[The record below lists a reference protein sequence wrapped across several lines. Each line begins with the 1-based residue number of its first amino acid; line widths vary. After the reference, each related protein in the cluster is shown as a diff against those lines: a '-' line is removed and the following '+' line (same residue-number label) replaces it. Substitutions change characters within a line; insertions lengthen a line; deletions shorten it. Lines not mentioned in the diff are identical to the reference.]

1 MLKTKERKTDGRGKH
16 PNSLANLK
24 FIKPGEALNPHGRP
38 PGTTYSL
45 LAPLIRVIKEQQSL
59 LDEQGEQISTLVND
73 LVQGRNEREQKA
85 SSSFTQEYDRLRLR
99 LIELEKDLKHEQGQ
113 GACWQKSYKAVNE
126 LKDDL
131 EKQLTLMTEIA
142 DKRLEELKP
151 YREAKIQ
158 ESTSKI
164 EMKSAGY
171 ARR

>member
-45 LAPLIRVIKEQQSL
+45 LAPLIRVIESQQFLIDIQADQMTQYLQKL
-59 LDEQGEQISTLVND
+59 LERRKAASTLVQD
-73 LVQGRNEREQKA
+73 YEA
-85 SSSFTQEYDRLRLR
+85 SKDRLR
-99 LIELEKDLKHEQGQ
+99 ELEKELKQEQGQ
-113 GACWQKSYKAVNE
+113 RAFWQKSCKAANE

-131 EKQLTLMTEIA
+131 EKQLALMTERA
-142 DKRLEELKP
+142 DKLLEELKP
-151 YREAKIQ
+151 YREAKMAHIKDRIGL
-158 ESTSKI
+158 EN
-164 EMKSAGY
+164 AGH